1 MLFSFF
7 LCVFV
12 AEQGLSMLN
21 VTLFTQKNN
30 QACDQIKQDLA
41 DLQSQFPHRLIEV
54 DIESDPLLKAKYNQ
68 VVPVLE
74 VGPYTLKGAVTK
86 QKLQMTL
93 GAASDRKNQ
102 LETLEDPV
110 YKMRLQKGKTVTTG
124 DKISFWISKRYLLLL
139 NLFMLLYVGLPML
152 APTLMWAGA
161 EAPANAI
168 YRMYKPLCHQ
178 FAFRSFFLFGAQPFY
193 PLEEAGLSS
202 QYQTFE
208 EASGIPDLDNPY
220 SVTRFEARQFIGNET
235 MGYKMALCERDIAI
249 YLAILTFGIVFG
261 LTGRKAK
268 SLPWYVWILLGI
280 APIGLDGFSQLLSQ
294 FNWEWLSAL
303 IPYRESTPFLRTLTG
318 ALFGLF
324 TAWFAYPN
332 IEESMNET
340 RQYYIKKFA
349 VNQPEE

>member
-1 MLFSFF
+1 
-7 LCVFV
+7 
-12 AEQGLSMLN
+12 MLN
-21 VTLFTQKNN
+21 ITLYTQKDNLD
-30 QACDQIKQDLA
+30 CEKIKNDLN

-54 DIESDPLLKAKYNQ
+54 DIESDSLLKAKYNK

-74 VGPYTLKGAVTK
+74 VGPYSLKGAVTK

-102 LETLEDPV
+102 LEKLEDPV

-124 DKISFWISKRYLLLL
+124 DRISFWISKRYLLLL
-139 NLFMLLYVGLPML
+139 NLFMLLYVGLPLL
-152 APTLMWAGA
+152 APTLMKLGA
-161 EAPANAI
+161 ETPANAI

-178 FAFRSFFLFGAQPFY
+178 FAFRSFFLYGEQFFY
-193 PLEEAGLSS
+193 PLEEAGL
-202 QYQTFE
+202 QNVKTFE
-208 EASGIPDLDNPY
+208 EVSGITNLDDPY
-220 SVTRFEARQFIGNET
+220 STSRFEARNYIGNET
-235 MGYKMALCERDIAI
+235 VGYKTALCERDVAI
-249 YLAILTFGIVFG
+249 YFAILMFGVLFG
-261 LTGRKAK
+261 LTGRKTKTLHWAAW
-268 SLPWYVWILLGI
+268 LLLGI

-294 FNWEWLSAL
+294 FNWDWLSAI

-318 ALFGLF
+318 GMFGLF

-349 VNQPEE
+349 VNQAEEK